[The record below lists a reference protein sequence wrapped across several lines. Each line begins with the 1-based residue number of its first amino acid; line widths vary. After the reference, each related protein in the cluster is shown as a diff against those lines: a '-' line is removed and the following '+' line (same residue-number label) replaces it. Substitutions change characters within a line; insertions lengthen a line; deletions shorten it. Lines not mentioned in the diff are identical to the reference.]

1 MKRPVA
7 QKISLSA
14 AAGLL
19 LILTACGSQPAN
31 TAQEPGQPTQP
42 EQPAQTPQQPAPE
55 ASANAEWEQILEAA
69 KKEGQVIVT
78 GQPGANSE
86 QMVMAFENYYPDI
99 KVKYTGARP
108 SETVPKLIAEQ
119 SQNRYLTDI
128 LLDSGQNVITDLK
141 PLGGVEDV
149 RDYIILPEVKE
160 DQYWRGGFEQGF
172 EMAANSGQ
180 YVSAVIPYPAL
191 YINNDVIPKEEF
203 TKFEDLIDP
212 KFKGQMLVN
221 DFSRPAQ
228 GNTLMTAMYMTY
240 GEDFVNQFIA
250 NEPMLFDDLR
260 QIVENWASGK
270 YPIGL
275 GLSEAELTKFIENG
289 IVKNWTKID
298 PDPIT
303 SLHPLTLAVL
313 KNPPNPNATKVF
325 VNWYLGKD
333 GQIERAKVTEATGA
347 GSLSRRT
354 DVPEPDVPLLAKW
367 EQVQYR
373 DSLLS
378 PEAVEVRAQM
388 LELGKTY
395 KQSLTSK

>member
-1 MKRPVA
+1 MTSVNFKKLGIAAV
-7 QKISLSA
+7 SSA
-14 AAGLL
+14 LL
-19 LILTACGSQPAN
+19 VLTACGSQSADTN
-31 TAQEPGQPTQP
+31 
-42 EQPAQTPQQPAPE
+42 EQPNPS
-55 ASANAEWEQILEAA
+55 ASPSENSSGNAEWDQIVEAA

-78 GQPGANSE
+78 GQPGANYE
-86 QMVMAFENYYPDI
+86 ELVMAFEKYYPDI

-119 SQNRYLTDI
+119 NQGRYLTDI

-141 PLGGVEDV
+141 PIDGIEDV
-149 RDYIILPEVKE
+149 RDYIVLPEVTD

-191 YINNDVIPKEEF
+191 YINNDVLPKEEF
-203 TKFEDLIDP
+203 TKFEDLVDP
-212 KFKGQMLVN
+212 KFKGKILVN

-250 NEPMLFDDLR
+250 NEPMPFDDIR
-260 QIVENWASGK
+260 QLAENWASGK

-289 IVKNWTKID
+289 VVKNWTKVD
-298 PDPIT
+298 PAPIT
-303 SLHPLTLAVL
+303 SLHPLTIAVL

-333 GQIERAKVTEATGA
+333 AGIERTKATEKTGS
-347 GSLSRRT
+347 GFLSRRT
-354 DVPEPDVPLLAKW
+354 DVPEPNIPLLAKW
-367 EQVQYR
+367 DQVEYR

-378 PEAVEVRAQM
+378 PEAVEVRAKM

-395 KQSLTSK
+395 RQNLGK